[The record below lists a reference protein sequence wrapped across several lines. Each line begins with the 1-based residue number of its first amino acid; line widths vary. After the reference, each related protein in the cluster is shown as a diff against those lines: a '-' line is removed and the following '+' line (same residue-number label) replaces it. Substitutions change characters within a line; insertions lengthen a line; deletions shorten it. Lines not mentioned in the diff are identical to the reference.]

1 MMLLFF
7 PFKDESQLLPC
18 CPPFYESKMQEQGV
32 EDILNRN
39 KINFKPYCDVVDQ
52 DFSQFNENST
62 SNQEPHS
69 QIKNETPEV
78 EYPNENYLE
87 DRKKNFMRQILP
99 DYEMTKDK
107 NCLKLKQREVF
118 NVVHT

>member
-1 MMLLFF
+1 MFISRKNCSSYDAF
-7 PFKDESQLLPC
+7 VFSVQRESQLLPC

-32 EDILNRN
+32 EDIVNRN

-52 DFSQFNENST
+52 DFSQFNENSI

-78 EYPNENYLE
+78 EYLNENYLE
-87 DRKKNFMRQILP
+87 DRKK
-99 DYEMTKDK
+99 
-107 NCLKLKQREVF
+107 KLYATNITRL
-118 NVVHT
+118 